1 MSDRTICV
9 LGGTGFVGG
18 HLVTRLANAGWR
30 VRLLTRSA
38 ARHRA
43 LKVLPTVTIVQGDV
57 YNPEFLR
64 RQVAECTAVINLV
77 GILNESAGHRDGK
90 GFERAHVELTGKLIA
105 ACQESGVRRV
115 LQMSSLKANAA
126 DGPSHYL
133 RTKGEAE
140 AIVNRARDIDGT
152 IFQPS
157 VVFGAD
163 DSFINVFAALLRVPS
178 PLFLLPR
185 ANARLQPVYIGDVVT
200 AFAQAIDNP
209 ATFGKTYQLG
219 GPEVYSLRELIELI
233 ASSLGVRRKVIGMPD
248 ALARLQAFIMDFVP
262 GKPFSTDNYLSLTVN
277 SICDSNG
284 LERLGIQPTSSARL
298 IPQLLGGRLGRG
310 RLDNYRRRNQSA

>member
-1 MSDRTICV
+1 MPDRTVCV

-18 HLVTRLANAGWR
+18 HLVSRLANDGWR
-30 VRLLTRSA
+30 VRLLTRNA

-43 LKVLPTVTIVQGDV
+43 LKVLPTVTILAGNV
-57 YNPEFLR
+57 YSPGFLQR
-64 RQVAECTAVINLV
+64 HIAGCTAVINLV
-77 GILNESAGHRDGK
+77 GILNEAAGHRDGK

-105 ACQESGVRRV
+105 ACQETGVRRV
-115 LQMSSLKANAA
+115 LHMSSLKADAA
-126 DGPSHYL
+126 AGPSHYL
-133 RTKGEAE
+133 RTKGQAE

-157 VVFGAD
+157 VIFGAD
-163 DSFINVFAALLRVPS
+163 DSFINRFAALLRVPS

-185 ANARLQPVYIGDVVT
+185 ANARLQPVYIGDVVE
-200 AFAQAIDNP
+200 AFARSIDNP
-209 ATFGKTYQLG
+209 ETHGKTYQLG

-233 ASSLGVRRKVIGMPD
+233 AQALGLRRKVIAMPD
-248 ALARLQAFIMDFVP
+248 ALARVQAFFMDFVP
-262 GKPFSTDNYLSLTVN
+262 GKPFSTDNFLSLTIN

-284 LERLGIQPTSSARL
+284 FERLGIQPTSSARL

-310 RLDNYRRRNQSA
+310 RLDDYRRGHAA